1 MVERPRGGRTL
12 FDKIWDTH
20 VVTVSESGESLLY
33 VDRHFVHDGT
43 SQAFERLDIEGRTVR
58 SPNRTIGT
66 ADHYAPT
73 KGGMDGFND
82 PVRKNMVI
90 KLARDTARFGISNF
104 GLGDP
109 QQGIVHVIGPEL
121 GLTLPGFVVV
131 CGDSHTS
138 THGALGAFAFGVGA
152 TEVAH
157 VLATQTLWQKR
168 PKTMRISIDGV
179 LKQGIAAK
187 DLILFVIA
195 TIGADGAVD
204 HVVEYAGSAVE
215 ALSIEERLTVCNM
228 SIEAGAR
235 AGLVAPDEKTFAYVA
250 GRRHT
255 PKGALWEQALSYWR
269 TLRTDDDARFDRE
282 VRINAAE
289 VAPTVTWG
297 TSPEDAVPVSARV
310 PDPANDADR
319 DRRERRM
326 RALEYMGLAA
336 GTPMTQIAIDRV
348 FIGSCTNSRIEDLR
362 EAAAI
367 LKGRRVVVPAMVVPG
382 SGSVKA
388 AAEAEGLDRVF
399 ISAGAEW
406 RDPGCSMC
414 VAMNGVDVVS
424 PGERCASTSNR
435 NFAGRQGRGA
445 RTHLMSP
452 AMAAAAAVMGRITDS
467 RELLNR

>member
-12 FDKIWDTH
+12 FDKIWDAH
-20 VVTVSESGESLLY
+20 VVTVSESGETLLY

-58 SPNRTIGT
+58 SPNRTTGT

-168 PKTMRISIDGV
+168 PKTMRICIDG
-179 LKQGIAAK
+179 LLSEGIAAK
-187 DLILFVIA
+187 DLILSVIA
-195 TIGADGAVD
+195 TIGADGAID
-204 HVVEYAGSAVE
+204 HVIEYAGSAVE
-215 ALSIEERLTVCNM
+215 ALSIEARLTVCNM

-250 GRRHT
+250 GRLHA
-255 PKGALWEQALSYWR
+255 PKGALWEQARSYWR
-269 TLRTDDDARFDRE
+269 TLRTDDGADFDRE
-282 VRINAAE
+282 VRIDAAD

-297 TSPEDAVPVSARV
+297 TSPEDAVPVSARI
-310 PDPANDADR
+310 PDPADDADR
-319 DRRERRM
+319 DRRERRTK
-326 RALEYMGLAA
+326 ALQYMGLAA

-367 LKGRRVVVPAMVVPG
+367 LKGRHVVVPAMVVPG
-382 SGSVKA
+382 SGSVKV

-467 RELLNR
+467 RELLPR

>member
-215 ALSIEERLTVCNM
+215 ALSIEARLTVCNM

-235 AGLVAPDEKTFAYVA
+235 AGLVAPDEKTFAYIG
-250 GRRHT
+250 GRLHA

-282 VRINAAE
+282 VMIDASE

-297 TSPEDAVPVSARV
+297 TSPEDAVPVSARI
-310 PDPANDADR
+310 PDPANDANR

-348 FIGSCTNSRIEDLR
+348 FIGSCTN
-362 EAAAI
+362 
-367 LKGRRVVVPAMVVPG
+367 
-382 SGSVKA
+382 
-388 AAEAEGLDRVF
+388 
-399 ISAGAEW
+399 
-406 RDPGCSMC
+406 
-414 VAMNGVDVVS
+414 
-424 PGERCASTSNR
+424 
-435 NFAGRQGRGA
+435 
-445 RTHLMSP
+445 
-452 AMAAAAAVMGRITDS
+452 
-467 RELLNR
+467 

>member
-1 MVERPRGGRTL
+1 MLEHSRGGRTL
-12 FDKIWDTH
+12 FDKIWDAH
-20 VVTVSESGESLLY
+20 VITVSEFGESLLY

-43 SQAFERLDIEGRTVR
+43 SQAFEHLDIEGRTVR
-58 SPNRTIGT
+58 SPKSTVGT
-66 ADHYAPT
+66 ADHYATT
-73 KGGMDGFND
+73 KGGMNGFND
-82 PVRKNMVI
+82 PVRRNMVI
-90 KLARDTARFGISNF
+90 KLARHTARFGISSF

-109 QQGIVHVIGPEL
+109 RQGIVHVIGPEL

-138 THGALGAFAFGVGA
+138 THGALGAFAFGVGM

-157 VLATQTLWQKR
+157 VLATQTVWQKR
-168 PKTMRISIDGV
+168 PRTMRISIDGV
-179 LKQGIAAK
+179 LKQGTAAK
-187 DLILFVIA
+187 DLILSVIA
-195 TIGADGAVD
+195 MIGADGAVD
-204 HVVEYAGSAVE
+204 HVIEYAGSAVE
-215 ALSIEERLTVCNM
+215 ALSIEARLTVCNM

-235 AGLVAPDEKTFAYVA
+235 AGLVAPDEKTFAYIA
-250 GRRHT
+250 GRLHA

-282 VRINAAE
+282 VRIDAAE

-297 TSPEDAVPVSARV
+297 TSPEDAVPVSARI
-310 PDPANDADR
+310 PDPAKDADH

-336 GTPMTQIAIDRV
+336 GTPMTQIPIDRV

-367 LKGRRVVVPAMVVPG
+367 LKGRHVVVPAMVVPG

-452 AMAAAAAVMGRITDS
+452 AMAAAAAVMGRITDP
-467 RELLNR
+467 RELTN